1 MLWDFVESVIQ
12 ESIDTLDVKFSI
24 NFNPQI
30 KVLLQFLHSL
40 KRYVHEVELAFVRDQ
55 LPDLACYKRT
65 SNNTIDANEIIP
77 KISVVHFE
85 NIREEVII
93 KVSGNDMWFVHQT
106 SVTTVDFDG
115 KNLPVDFVRSTG
127 SQVQTRIKKK
137 SITYEENVCVR
148 MKTHFEKSKYL
159 ESFTALAKTT
169 TYSITQRQEQRLK
182 RKFARKRVLLCQTD
196 LKVLFPSSECQDKE
210 KTNRCIRSPI
220 TLLIEGE
227 KINEELSEEITSDA
241 SSLSFGVSSSSMNS
255 KMLVTLNILR
265 SKFKTCSSLLSAFM
279 QSQVQI
285 PLEKPGNDSDVN
297 ELAKHANSF
306 RLSV

>member
-1 MLWDFVESVIQ
+1 
-12 ESIDTLDVKFSI
+12 
-24 NFNPQI
+24 
-30 KVLLQFLHSL
+30 
-40 KRYVHEVELAFVRDQ
+40 
-55 LPDLACYKRT
+55 
-65 SNNTIDANEIIP
+65 
-77 KISVVHFE
+77 
-85 NIREEVII
+85 
-93 KVSGNDMWFVHQT
+93 MWFVHQT

-227 KINEELSEEITSDA
+227 KINEELSEELTSDA
-241 SSLSFGVSSSSMNS
+241 SSLSSGVSSSSMNS
-255 KMLVTLNILR
+255 KMLGTLNILR

-285 PLEKPGNDSDVN
+285 PLEKAGNDSDVN

-306 RLSV
+306 RLSTASDTTDQKRTTVPLIYNLDEHFKGLDVIDFPGVDDGDETVPELAKLLLSLTRIVVFVVDYK